1 MAPTL
6 VGIHVTFGLA
16 DVPPLVAVHWSIRD
30 RIRMKPIAKKV
41 RQKEKLSKDNIKKPL
56 VLMSIFFIFFK
67 FQLQQLLRLQQL
79 RQQRTPVMNIVC
91 DNDTILCLF
100 CLKSVLFVQNFYS
113 S

>member
-41 RQKEKLSKDNIKKPL
+41 RQKEKLSKDNIIKPL
-56 VLMSIFFIFFK
+56 VVMSIILIFFK

-79 RQQRTPVMNIVC
+79 RQQRKLVRKILNFTQLSDFILQMTPSTQKHLP
-91 DNDTILCLF
+91 D
-100 CLKSVLFVQNFYS
+100 
-113 S
+113 